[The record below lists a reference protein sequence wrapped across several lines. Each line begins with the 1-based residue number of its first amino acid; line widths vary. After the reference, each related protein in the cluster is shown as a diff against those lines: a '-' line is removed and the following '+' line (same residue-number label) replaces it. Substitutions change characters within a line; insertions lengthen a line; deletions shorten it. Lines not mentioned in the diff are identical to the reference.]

1 VSIGNHPHLYWQML
15 MLFFSGALLLA
26 GAWYLVIT
34 RSKNS
39 KHWNVLVP
47 LLAGTFSY
55 SWLALCLAAPSPL
68 GHSYSNTRYIII
80 DANFVVA
87 LLAAL
92 VAFTRFK
99 MDGILIGV

>member
-1 VSIGNHPHLYWQML
+1 

-39 KHWNVLVP
+39 KNWNVLVP
-47 LLAGTFSY
+47 LLAGTFSH
-55 SWLALCLAAPSPL
+55 SFAPCLAAPSAL